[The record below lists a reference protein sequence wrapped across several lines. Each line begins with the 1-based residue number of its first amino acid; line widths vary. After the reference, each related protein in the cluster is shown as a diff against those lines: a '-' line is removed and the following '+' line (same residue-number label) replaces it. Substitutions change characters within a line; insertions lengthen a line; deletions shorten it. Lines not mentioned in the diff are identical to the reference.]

1 MKDIIAPVD
10 REILKNELTKDKFLR
25 PTNKAHNEI
34 YVIDA
39 HTSPNVMREI
49 GRLREIS
56 FRSGGGGTGEEIDVD
71 KYDYLEKPF
80 KQLIVWDPQA
90 EEIIG
95 GYRYLLGSE
104 VEFDEE
110 GQPKFVMSHLFK
122 FSPKF
127 IKEFLPYSIELGR
140 AFVQPDY
147 QTSKM
152 GTKSLFALD
161 NLWDGLGALI
171 HSNKNARY
179 FVGKVTIYKEYPTV
193 ARELIY
199 EYMFRYFPD
208 ADQLITPK
216 LPIVVS
222 SKTKKAAQKLFT
234 GKDASS
240 DYKALQKAVRNE
252 GDSIPPLF
260 NAYIGLSDTMRMF
273 GSMIDHDFSS
283 TFETGI
289 MVTMAD
295 LLETKKKRY
304 IEPYIEYLKIVIE
317 ERKKAKKL
325 AKEQREAR
333 SLERKMKK
341 EEKNIIVS
349 ESVTEKNL
357 DKESVNKNG
366 IEEQRGINKTGNE
379 KTKIRIISKEGGKE
393 VEMNFDRRNLKI
405 ESRIEK

>member
-1 MKDIIAPVD
+1 
-10 REILKNELTKDKFLR
+10 
-25 PTNKAHNEI
+25 
-34 YVIDA
+34 
-39 HTSPNVMREI
+39 
-49 GRLREIS
+49 
-56 FRSGGGGTGEEIDVD
+56 
-71 KYDYLEKPF
+71 
-80 KQLIVWDPQA
+80 
-90 EEIIG
+90 
-95 GYRYLLGSE
+95 
-104 VEFDEE
+104 
-110 GQPKFVMSHLFK
+110 
-122 FSPKF
+122 
-127 IKEFLPYSIELGR
+127 
-140 AFVQPDY
+140 
-147 QTSKM
+147 M

-333 SLERKMKK
+333 SLERKKKK
-341 EEKNIIVS
+341 EEKKA
-349 ESVTEKNL
+349 TKKR
-357 DKESVNKNG
+357 DK
-366 IEEQRGINKTGNE
+366 
-379 KTKIRIISKEGGKE
+379 
-393 VEMNFDRRNLKI
+393 
-405 ESRIEK
+405 